1 MTDNFVIAVASGKGG
16 TGKTTIATNLA
27 RYAARSGQKVQYLDC
42 DVEEPNGHIFL
53 KPQIDRTQQVTVDTP
68 QVDLGKCTGCGKCG
82 EICRY
87 SAIICIKENVL
98 TFEQLCHSC
107 GGCFR
112 VCPVDAIK
120 PKPIN
125 IGDIKLGK
133 AGTVRS
139 PAVSRANAGCLTS
152 NGDGSIDFVHGKL
165 RVGYVRTPSLI
176 KEVKKHI
183 KQDSLAIIDVPPGT
197 SCPVVEAVKG
207 ADFVLLVTEPTPFG
221 LNDLKL
227 AVDLVREMNLPFAVI
242 INRYDIGNDE
252 VEKYCKAQNIDIC
265 LKLPDDRRIAEAYSS
280 GQMIVD
286 VLSEYRKEL
295 SELYEYIKSV
305 KAGIDDKRRLRVRR
319 KNNS

>member
-1 MTDNFVIAVASGKGG
+1 MLKDSVIASASGKGG

-27 RYAARSGQKVQYLDC
+27 QYVAGLGRLVQYLDC

-53 KPQIDRTQQVTVDTP
+53 KPKIEVSQQVTIDVP
-68 QVDLGKCTGCGKCG
+68 QVDLEKCTGCGKCG
-82 EICRY
+82 EICQF

-107 GGCFR
+107 GGCMR
-112 VCPVDAIK
+112 VCPADTIK
-120 PKPIN
+120 PKPLN
-125 IGDIKLGK
+125 IGDIEFGK
-133 AGTVRS
+133 A
-139 PAVSRANAGCLTS
+139 
-152 NGDGSIDFVHGKL
+152 NGIDFVQGKL
-165 RVGYVRTPSLI
+165 RIGSVRTPSLI

-183 KQDSLAIIDVPPGT
+183 KQDHLAIIDVSPGT

-227 AVDLVREMNLPFAVI
+227 AVGLTKEMNLPSAVA

-252 VEKYCKAQNIDIC
+252 VEKYCTAENIEIIM
-265 LKLPDDRRIAEAYSS
+265 KLPDDRRIAEAYSS

-286 VLSEYRKEL
+286 VLDEYKEQF
-295 SELYEYIKSV
+295 SKVYEYLKYT
-305 KAGIDDKRRLRVRR
+305 KAKLNEKGRLRIRQ